1 MEALWTTSAEK
12 DIAGV
17 RNTYIARVL
26 VPLGPH
32 HSAEMVV

>member
-17 RNTYIARVL
+17 RNTYTARVL